1 MGGAGKLG
9 LVIAAMLAG
18 ASPVPAADLSEKMA
32 PCLACHGEDGQS
44 QIENVPSLGAQQA
57 SYTVIQ
63 LYMFREKIRVTEPMN
78 EVAKELTDG
87 DLQSIA
93 DALAALPASK
103 PPADAGDPTRLQRAR
118 TLSEQ
123 YHCNACHRPDFSGR
137 ESAPRLA
144 DQREDY
150 LLKTLREYKSGAR
163 HAYEP
168 IMVEVLQPISDADLV
183 ELSYYLAHFRLTDL
197 RNPQGAV
204 ITRLV

>member
-78 EVAKELTDG
+78 EMAKELTDG

-123 YHCNACHRPDFSGR
+123 YHCNACHRLDFSGR